1 MAVLYAKLIGVIV
14 QHWILL
20 EHYMERW
27 PTQSTKGGYHRAGL
41 DRFLIAESLDDLDR
55 LRDLLCRLEAVIAN
69 KARVNRRN
77 KHPSLFQ
84 LLENPELLDYI
95 VA

>member
-1 MAVLYAKLIGVIV
+1 MRDWIV
-14 QHWILL
+14 
-20 EHYMERW
+20 
-27 PTQSTKGGYHRAGL
+27 S
-41 DRFLIAESLDDLDR
+41 IAEALDDLGR
-55 LRDLLCRLEAVIAN
+55 LSDVLGRLGAVIAN

-95 VA
+95 VT

>member
-1 MAVLYAKLIGVIV
+1 MAGAVVRKAATIV
-14 QHWILL
+14 RDWIV
-20 EHYMERW
+20 
-27 PTQSTKGGYHRAGL
+27 S
-41 DRFLIAESLDDLDR
+41 IAESLDDLDR

-69 KARVNRRN
+69 KARVRTAVN